1 MLDCHFLCKSLMF
14 SEDII
19 GGHICIKVNK
29 HVLSQIPVKIEK
41 VSKKLLDCEILRAA
55 IIAELDAINLYEQLA
70 AATDNEKIKKVL
82 LEVAREEKTHV
93 GEFQALLLKEDMEQ
107 VQELEKGR
115 KEVEEITE

>member
-1 MLDCHFLCKSLMF
+1 
-14 SEDII
+14 
-19 GGHICIKVNK
+19 
-29 HVLSQIPVKIEK
+29 VLSQIPIKTEK
-41 VSKKLLDCEILRAA
+41 VSKKLLNCEILRVA

-93 GEFQALLLKEDMEQ
+93 GEFQALLLEEDREQ

-115 KEVEEITE
+115 KEVEEIAE